1 MVMRTTLNKHLESAN
16 YNIEEKALMSVRLGL
31 SPLSKALSMR
41 RALNFNLLPS
51 ALALAVSMPI
61 AGYVQAQEI
70 ELDIPAQ
77 PLGTALQA
85 FGQQSNLQVL
95 YSPTDVQGKTSTAV
109 KGKQEPKQ
117 AIAILLKGTGINYTL
132 QGNAV
137 TISAVATSGLE
148 LGATQ
153 VTANQLGTVTEG
165 TGSYTPGTIA
175 TATRLVLTPRETP
188 QSISVVTRQVMDDFG
203 LNAIDDVMR
212 HTPGITVST
221 YDTERTNYY
230 SRGFSIV
237 NFQYDGIPTLRD
249 AQYSAGQ
256 TLTDMAIYD
265 RVEILKG
272 ATGLLTGAGGPGG
285 TINLIRKK
293 PTSEFKSSIELGAGS
308 WDNYRTQVDVSG
320 PLTETGNVRGR
331 AVAAYQDKHSF
342 LDHYSRKTGV
352 LYGILEFD
360 LDEDTL
366 LTVGADYQDSDP
378 KGSSWTGTRTIFDAT
393 GNKLDLPRSFNNGP
407 KWGSWQQYSHTVFA
421 TLEHNF
427 DNGWVTKGQYN
438 HQVNGYDAPLGYIS
452 QDSATASSIYARKY
466 VGDTTSDSLDVYAS
480 GPFEL
485 FGREHE
491 LVIGQSLSISKWKAK
506 DYTATTYFGNSYD
519 FYNWHGQ
526 AIEPLWTATKVNDET
541 TRQTGT
547 YVTGRFSLTDELHL
561 LLGSRI
567 ANYQVTGTS
576 DTQESGKVVPYAG
589 LTYDLNDNFTAYAS
603 YTEIFQPQT
612 QYRTRTRAML
622 DPNEG
627 KNYEFGI
634 KGEFFGGRLNSS
646 LAYFE
651 VHEENRPIADTVWNS
666 QPGVDYSYVGTKT
679 KTKGYEAEVS
689 GELAQ
694 GWQLQ
699 AGYTHKVA
707 RDDDNKKVA
716 TWEPEDQVS
725 FYTTY
730 KLQGSLD
737 KLTVGGGARW
747 QSAGWQTVNN
757 WGYPGGG
764 RSEKFTQEPYW
775 LVDLMTRYQVTEN
788 LSATLNVNNLFDKHY
803 YTNIGFYDSAYPGD
817 PRNFMVTTRYDF

>member
-1 MVMRTTLNKHLESAN
+1 MPPLSHNTPTLLRRAVRLAVLGASLASLSGL
-16 YNIEEKALMSVRLGL
+16 ALMPAQVMAQSLTAYQVAPG
-31 SPLSKALSMR
+31 PLS
-41 RALNFNLLPS
+41 S
-51 ALALAVSMPI
+51 ALAEF
-61 AGYVQAQEI
+61 GVQA
-70 ELDIPAQ
+70 
-77 PLGTALQA
+77 G
-85 FGQQSNLQVL
+85 
-95 YSPTDVQGKTSTAV
+95 
-109 KGKQEPKQ
+109 
-117 AIAILLKGTGINYTL
+117 
-132 QGNAV
+132 V
-137 TISAVATSGLE
+137 TISFDTEQARHLTADGLKGSYSVEEGLSRLLANSGLQAQRQSNGGYVLVANSTDDALE

-153 VTANQLGTVTEG
+153 ITANQLGTVTEG

-175 TATRLVLTPRETP
+175 TATRMVLTPRETP
-188 QSISVVTRQVMDDFG
+188 QSISVVTRQAMDDFG
-203 LNAIDDVMR
+203 LVAIDDVMR

-265 RVEILKG
+265 RVEVLKG

-293 PTSEFKSSIELGAGS
+293 PTSAFKSSIELGAGS
-308 WDNYRTQVDVSG
+308 WDNYRSQADVSG

-331 AVAAYQDKHSF
+331 VVAAYQDKQSF

-352 LYGILEFD
+352 LYGILEVD
-360 LDEDTL
+360 LDENTL
-366 LTVGADYQDSDP
+366 LTLGADYQDSDP

-393 GNKLDLPRSFNNGP
+393 GKKLDLPRSFNNGP
-407 KWGSWQQYSHTVFA
+407 KWGSWEQYSRTAFA
-421 TLEHNF
+421 SLEHTF

-438 HQVNGYDAPLGYIS
+438 HQINGYDAPLGYIS

-466 VGDTTSDSLDVYAS
+466 VGKTTSDSLDVYAS

-506 DYTATTYFGNSYD
+506 DYTATTYFNNSYD
-519 FYNWHGQ
+519 FYNWDGD
-526 AIEPLWTATKVNDET
+526 AAEPLWTATKFNDET

-576 DTQESGKVVPYAG
+576 DTQESGKVVPYAC

-622 DPNEG
+622 APNEG
-627 KNYEFGI
+627 KNYEFGL

-651 VHEENRPIADTVWNS
+651 VHEENRPLADTAWNS
-666 QPGVDYSYVGTKT
+666 QPGVDYSYIGTKT
-679 KTKGYEAEVS
+679 KTKGYEAEIS
-689 GELAQ
+689 GELAK

-699 AGYTHKVA
+699 AGYTHKIA
-707 RDDDNKKVA
+707 RNSDGDKVA

-725 FYTTY
+725 FYSTY

-764 RSEKFTQEPYW
+764 RYEKFTQDPYW
-775 LVDLMTRYQVTEN
+775 LVDLMTRHQVTDN
-788 LSATLNVNNLFDKHY
+788 LSVTFNVNNLFDKHY

-817 PRNFMVTTRYDF
+817 PRNMMVTTRWDF

>member
-1 MVMRTTLNKHLESAN
+1 MPPLSHNTPTLLRRAVRLAVLGASLASLSGL
-16 YNIEEKALMSVRLGL
+16 ALMPAQVMAQSLTAYQVAPG
-31 SPLSKALSMR
+31 PLS
-41 RALNFNLLPS
+41 S
-51 ALALAVSMPI
+51 ALAEF
-61 AGYVQAQEI
+61 GVQA
-70 ELDIPAQ
+70 
-77 PLGTALQA
+77 G
-85 FGQQSNLQVL
+85 
-95 YSPTDVQGKTSTAV
+95 
-109 KGKQEPKQ
+109 
-117 AIAILLKGTGINYTL
+117 
-132 QGNAV
+132 V
-137 TISAVATSGLE
+137 TISFDTEQARHLTTDGLKGSYSVEEGLSRLLANSGLQAQRQSNGGYVLVANSTDDALE

-153 VTANQLGTVTEG
+153 ITANQLGTVTEG

-175 TATRLVLTPRETP
+175 TATRMVLTPRETP
-188 QSISVVTRQVMDDFG
+188 QSISVVTRQAMDDFG
-203 LNAIDDVMR
+203 LVAIDDVMR

-265 RVEILKG
+265 RVEVLKG

-293 PTSEFKSSIELGAGS
+293 PTSAFKSSVELGAGS
-308 WDNYRTQVDVSG
+308 WDNYRSQADVSG

-331 AVAAYQDKHSF
+331 VVAAYQDKQSF

-352 LYGILEFD
+352 LYGILEVD
-360 LDEDTL
+360 LDENTL
-366 LTVGADYQDSDP
+366 LTLGADYQDSDP

-393 GNKLDLPRSFNNGP
+393 GKKLDLPRSFNNGP
-407 KWGSWQQYSHTVFA
+407 KWGSWEQYSRTAFA
-421 TLEHNF
+421 SLEHTF

-438 HQVNGYDAPLGYIS
+438 HQINGYDAPLGYIS

-466 VGDTTSDSLDVYAS
+466 VGKTTSDSLDVYAS

-506 DYTATTYFGNSYD
+506 DYTATTYFNNSYD
-519 FYNWHGQ
+519 FYNWDGD
-526 AIEPLWTATKVNDET
+526 AAEPLWTATKFNDET

-622 DPNEG
+622 APNEG
-627 KNYEFGI
+627 KNYEFGL

-651 VHEENRPIADTVWNS
+651 VHEENRPLADTAWNS
-666 QPGVDYSYVGTKT
+666 QPGVDYSYIGTKT
-679 KTKGYEAEVS
+679 KTKGYEAEIS
-689 GELAQ
+689 GELAK

-699 AGYTHKVA
+699 AGYTHKIA
-707 RDDDNKKVA
+707 RNSDGDKVA

-725 FYTTY
+725 FYSTY

-764 RSEKFTQEPYW
+764 RYEKFTQDPYW
-775 LVDLMTRYQVTEN
+775 LVDLMTRYQVTDN
-788 LSATLNVNNLFDKHY
+788 LSVTFNVNNLFDKHY

-817 PRNFMVTTRYDF
+817 PRNMMVTTRWDF

>member
-1 MVMRTTLNKHLESAN
+1 MPPLPLKTPTLLTRAVRLAVLGASLASLSGL
-16 YNIEEKALMSVRLGL
+16 ALMPVQVMAQSL
-31 SPLSKALSMR
+31 SAYQ
-41 RALNFNLLPS
+41 
-51 ALALAVSMPI
+51 I
-61 AGYVQAQEI
+61 APG
-70 ELDIPAQ
+70 
-77 PLGTALQA
+77 PLGTALAQFGVQA
-85 FGQQSNLQVL
+85 G
-95 YSPTDVQGKTSTAV
+95 
-109 KGKQEPKQ
+109 
-117 AIAILLKGTGINYTL
+117 
-132 QGNAV
+132 V
-137 TISAVATSGLE
+137 TISFDTEQARHLTTAGLKGSYSIEGGLSRLLANSGLQAQRQNNGGYVLVANSTDDALE
-148 LGATQ
+148 LGTTQ
-153 VTANQLGTVTEG
+153 ITANQLGTVTEG

-265 RVEILKG
+265 RVEVLKG

-308 WDNYRTQVDVSG
+308 WDNYRSQVDVSG

-352 LYGILEFD
+352 FYGILEFD
-360 LDEDTL
+360 LDENTL

-407 KWGSWQQYSHTVFA
+407 KWGSWEQYSRTAFA
-421 TLEHNF
+421 TLEHTF

-438 HQVNGYDAPLGYIS
+438 HQINGYNAPLGYIS

-506 DYTATTYFGNSYD
+506 DYTATTYFNNSYD

-526 AIEPLWTATKVNDET
+526 AIEPLWTATKINDET

-612 QYRTRTRAML
+612 QYRTRTRTML

-627 KNYEFGI
+627 KNYELGL
-634 KGEFFGGRLNSS
+634 KGEFFEGRLNSS

-651 VHEENRPIADTVWNS
+651 VHEENRPLADTAWNS
-666 QPGVDYSYVGTKT
+666 QPGVDFSYIGTKT
-679 KTKGYEAEVS
+679 KTKGYEAEIS
-689 GELAQ
+689 GELAR

-699 AGYTHKVA
+699 AGYTHKIA
-707 RDDDNKKVA
+707 RDDDGKKVA

-730 KLQGSLD
+730 KLQGNLD
-737 KLTVGGGARW
+737 KLTIGGGARW

-764 RSEKFTQEPYW
+764 RSEKFTQDPYW

-817 PRNFMVTTRYDF
+817 PRNVMVTTRWDF

>member
-1 MVMRTTLNKHLESAN
+1 MPPLSHNTPTLLRRAVRLAVLGASLASLSGL
-16 YNIEEKALMSVRLGL
+16 ALMPAQVMAQSLTAYQVAPG
-31 SPLSKALSMR
+31 PLS
-41 RALNFNLLPS
+41 S
-51 ALALAVSMPI
+51 ALAEF
-61 AGYVQAQEI
+61 GVQA
-70 ELDIPAQ
+70 
-77 PLGTALQA
+77 G
-85 FGQQSNLQVL
+85 
-95 YSPTDVQGKTSTAV
+95 
-109 KGKQEPKQ
+109 
-117 AIAILLKGTGINYTL
+117 
-132 QGNAV
+132 V
-137 TISAVATSGLE
+137 TISFDTEQARHLTTDGLKGSYSVEEGLSRLLANSGLQAQRQSNGGYVLVANSTDDALE

-153 VTANQLGTVTEG
+153 ITANQLGTVTEG

-175 TATRLVLTPRETP
+175 TATRMVLTPRETP
-188 QSISVVTRQVMDDFG
+188 QSISVVTRQAMDDFG
-203 LNAIDDVMR
+203 LVAIDDVMR

-265 RVEILKG
+265 RVEVLKG

-293 PTSEFKSSIELGAGS
+293 PTSAFKSSIELGAGS
-308 WDNYRTQVDVSG
+308 WDNYRSQADVSG

-331 AVAAYQDKHSF
+331 VVAAYQDKQSF

-352 LYGILEFD
+352 LYGILEVD
-360 LDEDTL
+360 LDENTL
-366 LTVGADYQDSDP
+366 LTLGADYQDSDP
-378 KGSSWTGTRTIFDAT
+378 KGSSWTDTRTIFDAT
-393 GNKLDLPRSFNNGP
+393 GKKLDLPRSFNNGP
-407 KWGSWQQYSHTVFA
+407 KWGSWEQYSRTAFA
-421 TLEHNF
+421 SLEHTF

-438 HQVNGYDAPLGYIS
+438 HQINGYDAPLGYIS

-466 VGDTTSDSLDVYAS
+466 VGKTTSDSLDVYAS

-491 LVIGQSLSISKWKAK
+491 VVIGQSLSISKWKAK
-506 DYTATTYFGNSYD
+506 DYTATTYFNNSYD
-519 FYNWHGQ
+519 FYNWDGD
-526 AIEPLWTATKVNDET
+526 AAEPLWTATKFNDET

-622 DPNEG
+622 APNEG
-627 KNYEFGI
+627 KNYEFGL

-651 VHEENRPIADTVWNS
+651 VHEENRPLADTAWNS
-666 QPGVDYSYVGTKT
+666 QPGVDYSYIGTKT
-679 KTKGYEAEVS
+679 KTKGYEAEIS
-689 GELAQ
+689 GELAK

-699 AGYTHKVA
+699 AGYTHKIA
-707 RDDDNKKVA
+707 RNSDGDKVA

-725 FYTTY
+725 FYSTY

-764 RSEKFTQEPYW
+764 RYEKFTQDPYW
-775 LVDLMTRYQVTEN
+775 LVDLMTRYQVTDN
-788 LSATLNVNNLFDKHY
+788 LSVTFNVNNLFDKHY

-817 PRNFMVTTRYDF
+817 PRNMMVTTRWDF

>member
-1 MVMRTTLNKHLESAN
+1 
-16 YNIEEKALMSVRLGL
+16 
-31 SPLSKALSMR
+31 MR
-41 RALNFNLLPS
+41 RALNINLLPS
-51 ALALAVSMPI
+51 ALALAVSLPI

-85 FGQQSNLQVL
+85 FGQQTNLQVL
-95 YSPTDVQGKTSTAV
+95 YSPTDVEGKNSTAV
-109 KGKQEPKQ
+109 KGKQDPNQ
-117 AIAILLKGTGINYTL
+117 AIATLLKGTGIHYSL
-132 QGNAV
+132 QGNAI
-137 TISAVATSGLE
+137 TISAAAASGLE

-153 VTANQLGTVTEG
+153 ITANQLGTVTEG

-203 LNAIDDVMR
+203 LTAIDDVMR

-265 RVEILKG
+265 RVEVLKG

-308 WDNYRTQVDVSG
+308 WDNYRSQVDVSG

-331 AVAAYQDKHSF
+331 AVAAYQDKQSF

-360 LDEDTL
+360 LDENTL
-366 LTVGADYQDSDP
+366 LTLGADYQDSDP

-393 GNKLDLPRSFNNGP
+393 GNKLDVPRSFNNGP
-407 KWGSWQQYSHTVFA
+407 KWGSWEQYSRTAFA
-421 TLEHNF
+421 TLEHTF

-438 HQVNGYDAPLGYIS
+438 HQINGYNAPLGYIS

-506 DYTATTYFGNSYD
+506 DYTATTYFDNSYD
-519 FYNWHGQ
+519 FYNWRGQ
-526 AIEPLWTATKVNDET
+526 AIEPLWTATKINDET

-561 LLGSRI
+561 LLGSRV

-589 LTYDLNDNFTAYAS
+589 LTYDFTDNFTAYAS

-622 DPNEG
+622 APNEG
-627 KNYEFGI
+627 KNYEFGV
-634 KGEFFGGRLNSS
+634 KGEFFDGRLNSS

-651 VHEENRPIADTVWNS
+651 VHEENRPLADTAWNS
-666 QPGVDYSYVGTKT
+666 QPGVDYSYIGTKT
-679 KTKGYEAEVS
+679 KTKGYEAEIS

-699 AGYTHKVA
+699 AGYTHKIA
-707 RDDDNKKVA
+707 RDDDGKKVA

-730 KLQGSLD
+730 KLKGSLD
-737 KLTVGGGARW
+737 RLTVGGGARW

-775 LVDLMTRYQVTEN
+775 LVDLMTRYQVTDH

-817 PRNFMVTTRYDF
+817 PRNVMVTTRYDF

>member
-1 MVMRTTLNKHLESAN
+1 MPPLSHNTPTLLRRAVRLAVLGASLASLSGL
-16 YNIEEKALMSVRLGL
+16 ALMPAQVMAQSLTAYQVAPG
-31 SPLSKALSMR
+31 PLST
-41 RALNFNLLPS
+41 
-51 ALALAVSMPI
+51 ALAEF
-61 AGYVQAQEI
+61 GVQA
-70 ELDIPAQ
+70 
-77 PLGTALQA
+77 G
-85 FGQQSNLQVL
+85 
-95 YSPTDVQGKTSTAV
+95 
-109 KGKQEPKQ
+109 
-117 AIAILLKGTGINYTL
+117 
-132 QGNAV
+132 V
-137 TISAVATSGLE
+137 TISFDTEQARHLTTDGLKGSYSVEEGLSRLLANSGLQAQRQSNGGYVLVANSTDHALE

-153 VTANQLGTVTEG
+153 ITANQLGTVTEG

-175 TATRLVLTPRETP
+175 TATRMVLTPRETP
-188 QSISVVTRQVMDDFG
+188 QSISVVTRQAMDDFG
-203 LNAIDDVMR
+203 LVAIDDVMR

-265 RVEILKG
+265 RVEVLKG

-308 WDNYRTQVDVSG
+308 WDNYRSQADVSG

-331 AVAAYQDKHSF
+331 VVAAYQDKQSF

-352 LYGILEFD
+352 LYGILEVD
-360 LDEDTL
+360 LDENTL
-366 LTVGADYQDSDP
+366 LTLGADYQDSDP

-393 GNKLDLPRSFNNGP
+393 GKKLDLPRSFNNGP
-407 KWGSWQQYSHTVFA
+407 KWGSWEQYSRTAFA
-421 TLEHNF
+421 SLEHTF
-427 DNGWVTKGQYN
+427 DNGWVTRGQYN
-438 HQVNGYDAPLGYIS
+438 HQINGYDAPLGYIS

-466 VGDTTSDSLDVYAS
+466 VGKTTSDSLDVYAS

-485 FGREHE
+485 FGRDHE

-506 DYTATTYFGNSYD
+506 DYTATTYFNNSYD
-519 FYNWHGQ
+519 FYNWDGD
-526 AIEPLWTATKVNDET
+526 AAEPLWTATKFNDET

-622 DPNEG
+622 APNEG
-627 KNYEFGI
+627 KNYEFGL

-651 VHEENRPIADTVWNS
+651 VHEENRPLADTAWNS
-666 QPGVDYSYVGTKT
+666 QPGVDYSYIGTKT
-679 KTKGYEAEVS
+679 KTKGYEAEIS
-689 GELAQ
+689 GELAK

-699 AGYTHKVA
+699 AGYTHKIA
-707 RDDDNKKVA
+707 RNSDGDKVA

-725 FYTTY
+725 FYSTY

-764 RSEKFTQEPYW
+764 RYEKFTQDPYW
-775 LVDLMTRYQVTEN
+775 LVDLMTRYQVTDN
-788 LSATLNVNNLFDKHY
+788 LSVTFNVNNLFDKHY

-817 PRNFMVTTRYDF
+817 PRNMMVTTRWDF

>member
-1 MVMRTTLNKHLESAN
+1 MPPLSHNTPTLLRRAVRLAVLGASLASLSGL
-16 YNIEEKALMSVRLGL
+16 ALMPAQVMAQSLTAYQVAPGPLG
-31 SPLSKALSMR
+31 
-41 RALNFNLLPS
+41 S
-51 ALALAVSMPI
+51 ALAEF
-61 AGYVQAQEI
+61 GVQA
-70 ELDIPAQ
+70 
-77 PLGTALQA
+77 G
-85 FGQQSNLQVL
+85 
-95 YSPTDVQGKTSTAV
+95 
-109 KGKQEPKQ
+109 
-117 AIAILLKGTGINYTL
+117 
-132 QGNAV
+132 V
-137 TISAVATSGLE
+137 TISFDTEQARHLTTDGLKGSYSVEEGLSRLLANSGLQAQRQSNGGYVLVANSTDDALE

-153 VTANQLGTVTEG
+153 ITANQLGTVTEG

-175 TATRLVLTPRETP
+175 TATRMVLTPRETP
-188 QSISVVTRQVMDDFG
+188 QSISVVTRQAMDDFG
-203 LNAIDDVMR
+203 LVAIDDVMR

-265 RVEILKG
+265 RVEVLKG

-308 WDNYRTQVDVSG
+308 WDNYRSQADVSG

-331 AVAAYQDKHSF
+331 VVAAYQDKQSF

-352 LYGILEFD
+352 LYGILEVD
-360 LDEDTL
+360 LDENTL
-366 LTVGADYQDSDP
+366 LSLGADYQDSDP

-393 GNKLDLPRSFNNGP
+393 GKKLDLPRSFNNGP
-407 KWGSWQQYSHTVFA
+407 KWGSWEQYSRTAFA
-421 TLEHNF
+421 SLEHTF

-438 HQVNGYDAPLGYIS
+438 HQINGYDAPLGYIS
-452 QDSATASSIYARKY
+452 QDTATASSIYARKY
-466 VGDTTSDSLDVYAS
+466 VGKTTSDSLDVYAS

-506 DYTATTYFGNSYD
+506 DYTATTYFNNSYD
-519 FYNWHGQ
+519 FYNWDGD
-526 AIEPLWTATKVNDET
+526 AAEPLWTATKFNDET

-622 DPNEG
+622 APNEG
-627 KNYEFGI
+627 KNYEFGL

-651 VHEENRPIADTVWNS
+651 VHEENRPLADTAWNS
-666 QPGVDYSYVGTKT
+666 QPGVDYSYIGTKT
-679 KTKGYEAEVS
+679 KTKGYEAEIS
-689 GELAQ
+689 GELAK

-699 AGYTHKVA
+699 AGYTHKIA
-707 RDDDNKKVA
+707 RNSDGDKVA

-725 FYTTY
+725 FYSTY

-764 RSEKFTQEPYW
+764 RYEKFTQDPYW
-775 LVDLMTRYQVTEN
+775 LVDLMTRYQVTDN
-788 LSATLNVNNLFDKHY
+788 LSVTFNVNNLFDKHY

-817 PRNFMVTTRYDF
+817 PRNMMVTTRWDF

>member
-1 MVMRTTLNKHLESAN
+1 
-16 YNIEEKALMSVRLGL
+16 
-31 SPLSKALSMR
+31 MR
-41 RALNFNLLPS
+41 RALNFNLKPC
-51 ALALAVSMPI
+51 ALALAVSLPM
-61 AGYVQAQEI
+61 ASYVQAQEI
-70 ELDIPAQ
+70 EIDIPAQ
-77 PLGTALQA
+77 PLGTALQE
-85 FGQQSNLQVL
+85 FGRQTNLQVL
-95 YSPTDVQGKTSTAV
+95 YSPTDVQGKNSTAV
-109 KGKQEPKQ
+109 KGKQDPIK
-117 AIAILLKGTGINYTL
+117 AIATLLKGAGVSYGQ
-132 QGNAV
+132 QGNTI
-137 TISAVATSGLE
+137 TISAVASSGLE
-148 LGATQ
+148 LGTTQ

-265 RVEILKG
+265 RVEVLKG

-308 WDNYRTQVDVSG
+308 WDNYRSQVDVSG

-352 LYGILEFD
+352 FYGILEFD
-360 LDEDTL
+360 LDENTL

-407 KWGSWQQYSHTVFA
+407 KWGSWEQYSRTAFA
-421 TLEHNF
+421 TLEHTF

-438 HQVNGYDAPLGYIS
+438 HQINGYNAPLGYIS

-506 DYTATTYFGNSYD
+506 DYTATTYFNNSYD

-526 AIEPLWTATKVNDET
+526 AIEPLWTATKINDET

-612 QYRTRTRAML
+612 QYRTRTRTML

-627 KNYEFGI
+627 KNYELGL
-634 KGEFFGGRLNSS
+634 KGEFFEGRLNSS

-651 VHEENRPIADTVWNS
+651 VHEENRPLADTAWNS
-666 QPGVDYSYVGTKT
+666 QPGVDFSYIGTKT
-679 KTKGYEAEVS
+679 KTKGYEAEIS
-689 GELAQ
+689 GELAR

-699 AGYTHKVA
+699 AGYTHKIA
-707 RDDDNKKVA
+707 RDDDGKKVA

-730 KLQGSLD
+730 KLQGNLD
-737 KLTVGGGARW
+737 KLTIGGGARW

-764 RSEKFTQEPYW
+764 RSEKFTQDPYW

-817 PRNFMVTTRYDF
+817 PRNVMVTTRWDF

>member
-1 MVMRTTLNKHLESAN
+1 
-16 YNIEEKALMSVRLGL
+16 
-31 SPLSKALSMR
+31 MR
-41 RALNFNLLPS
+41 RALNVNLKPC
-51 ALALAVSMPI
+51 ALALAVSLPLS
-61 AGYVQAQEI
+61 GYVQAQEI
-70 ELDIPAQ
+70 EIDIPAQ
-77 PLGTALQA
+77 PLGTALQE
-85 FGQQSNLQVL
+85 FGRQTNLQVL
-95 YSPTDVQGKTSTAV
+95 YSPTDVQGKNSTAV
-109 KGKQEPKQ
+109 KGTQEPGK
-117 AIAILLKGTGINYTL
+117 AIATLLKGTGVSYGL

-137 TISAVATSGLE
+137 TISAIASSGLE
-148 LGATQ
+148 LGTTQ

-203 LNAIDDVMR
+203 LDAIDDVMR

-265 RVEILKG
+265 RVEVLKG

-308 WDNYRTQVDVSG
+308 WDNYRSQVDVSG

-360 LDEDTL
+360 LDENTL

-393 GNKLDLPRSFNNGP
+393 GKKLDLPRSFNNGP
-407 KWGSWQQYSHTVFA
+407 KWGSWEQYSRTAFA
-421 TLEHNF
+421 TLEHTF

-438 HQVNGYDAPLGYIS
+438 HQINGYNAPLGYIS

-506 DYTATTYFGNSYD
+506 DYTATTYFNNSYD

-526 AIEPLWTATKVNDET
+526 AIEPLWTATKINDET

-561 LLGSRI
+561 LLGSRV

-612 QYRTRTRAML
+612 QYRTRTRTML

-627 KNYEFGI
+627 KNYELGL
-634 KGEFFGGRLNSS
+634 KGEFFDGRLNSS

-651 VHEENRPIADTVWNS
+651 VHEENRPLADTAWNS
-666 QPGVDYSYVGTKT
+666 QPGVDFSYIGTKT
-679 KTKGYEAEVS
+679 KTKGYEAEIS
-689 GELAQ
+689 GELAR

-699 AGYTHKVA
+699 AGYTHKIA
-707 RDDDNKKVA
+707 RDDDGKKVA

-730 KLQGSLD
+730 KLQGNLD

-764 RSEKFTQEPYW
+764 RSEKFTQAPYW

-817 PRNFMVTTRYDF
+817 PRNVMVTTRWDF